1 MLRVAAS
8 VLLVVV
14 TALIPLALSGIGA
27 FAARDTS
34 TTTTSMSVVTR
45 LTGTTARHRDV
56 TASASRITAFNNKN
70 SMATMDMDT
79 AARLTGGVDL
89 AAVSM
94 SIVAVLLLKIRRK
107 KIESG
112 R

>member
-14 TALIPLALSGIGA
+14 TASIPLALSGIGA
-27 FAARDTS
+27 FVARDTS

-56 TASASRITAFNNKN
+56 TTSASGITAFNEKN
-70 SMATMDMDT
+70 SMATMCVATMDMDM
-79 AARLTGGVDL
+79 AARLTGSVDL

-94 SIVAVLLLKIRRK
+94 PIVA
-107 KIESG
+107 
-112 R
+112 